1 MNVRDANLQV
11 DTEKIVVSLAADTI
25 HLMPLNSWPYTGECR
40 VIFQGEFPG

>member
-25 HLMPLNSWPYTGECR
+25 HLMPLNSWPYTGILSK
-40 VIFQGEFPG
+40 VSFQGNFA